1 MTEEGIG
8 ELSKYLQEKESSIDY
23 KNIRSMLTMNQNY
36 FPYSK
41 QLHLDV
47 TNEHVKRNVP
57 LNKAEFGHQLYSY
70 QMKPILL
77 CLRMFGV
84 LPVELFSGM

>member
-1 MTEEGIG
+1 MPEECIG
-8 ELSKYLQEKESSIDY
+8 ELSKYLQEKEKRIYY
-23 KNIRSMLTMNQNY
+23 KNIRSVLTMNQNY

-47 TNEHVKRNVP
+47 TNKNAKSDVP
-57 LNKAEFGHQLYSY
+57 LNNAEFGQQLYSY

-77 CLRMFGV
+77 SMRMFGV
-84 LPVELFSGM
+84 LPVELLSGM